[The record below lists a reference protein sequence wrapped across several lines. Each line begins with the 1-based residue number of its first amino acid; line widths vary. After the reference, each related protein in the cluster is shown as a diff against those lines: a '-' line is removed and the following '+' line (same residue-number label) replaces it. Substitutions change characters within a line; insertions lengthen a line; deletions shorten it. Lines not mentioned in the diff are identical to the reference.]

1 MRRRKLF
8 TLAAGASAVVCAG
21 KIPEVSRLRRS
32 ASSIPALNGGSKHAH
47 VENDRVT
54 SFGCDAH
61 PALLCVRGVHIRL
74 ATIAAQTTDDSFS
87 RSVDLLIVGNL
98 IAFVWVWG
106 LIAIYVRLC
115 FRSAAVPKDQK
126 VLWVVL
132 LVLLN
137 VLAMPVF
144 WFKYIWR
151 PIRSSEQV
159 A

>member
-1 MRRRKLF
+1 MADRSMRMSRTTASVLLGV
-8 TLAAGASAVVCAG
+8 TL
-21 KIPEVSRLRRS
+21 IP
-32 ASSIPALNGGSKHAH
+32 
-47 VENDRVT
+47 
-54 SFGCDAH
+54 
-61 PALLCVRGVHIRL
+61 LCYAFVAFIYAL

-151 PIRSSEQV
+151 PIPSS
-159 A
+159 